1 MFKCCLVIT
10 DFSAPSEGKFI
21 GSGRARERE
30 IEAERGGERGREGEG
45 DVDRARDLISLTKR
59 FLVFLTLLYDLYYL
73 VIYIVLTVLLWQY

>member
-1 MFKCCLVIT
+1 MGEL
-10 DFSAPSEGKFI
+10 
-21 GSGRARERE
+21 ERE